1 MRDMPTPLV
10 RVLLLAAC
18 AIFALPGSVS
28 AQEINLRNANLYL
41 EHDDV
46 RVQKPG
52 ISLELLRVYNSRSN
66 YRGHFG
72 YGWTT
77 NLDIRCQEGPDGSV
91 LVSDSDGFILRYTP
105 QGEPR
110 ERLMMRYVDRLVEAR
125 KEQDSRL
132 GTSRNPAWYDSFRQ
146 QLIDQPELRQQLG
159 QTMASTWVDAAPG
172 NYVSFDRGT
181 ERLQKKPDGSY
192 VRHRADGTVY
202 TFDDRGLLRS
212 MVDAGGRG
220 LRLDYDRDRRLS
232 KVTHTE
238 GGSFSMTW
246 SSDQRVTS
254 VLDTEGR
261 RIEYQYSGD
270 DLKQVSG
277 PDGRRRAYDYDS
289 EHNLVSMIDSANNAF
304 QVSYDVT
311 RDWVNGVKVG
321 DAITRYAWEV
331 QDPEHYTAVVTAP
344 NGEVTQHIYDDA
356 EMRLKVITPDGNV
369 TETLLSA
376 CCAKPLEVRER
387 GQVTRYDYD
396 RQARLVG
403 ITYPDGRK
411 VRYTY
416 HPKWSKIVEAMH
428 SSGGRFAYTYDGVGN
443 LTQAGD
449 GAGRKLSLDYG
460 KNGKVDRIKDQDGGV
475 YNFVY
480 DVSGRP
486 TRISRQRGGTLAI
499 HYGVNGE
506 IRSTEVV
513 EGDSSSEEIYA
524 KLREVL
530 LMLEPATGTMQ

>member
-1 MRDMPTPLV
+1 MPP
-10 RVLLLAAC
+10 LLARVFLLTAC
-18 AIFALPGSVS
+18 ATLWLSGAAR
-28 AQEINLRNANLYL
+28 AQEVNLRNANLYL

-77 NLDIRCQEGPDGSV
+77 NLDILCQEGPDGSV
-91 LVSDSDGFILRYTP
+91 LVTDSDGFILRYTP

-125 KEQDSRL
+125 RDQDSRL
-132 GTSRNPAWYDSFRQ
+132 GTSRNPSWYDSFRQ
-146 QLIDQPELRQQLG
+146 QLLDQPELRQQLG
-159 QTMASTWVDAAPG
+159 QTMASAWVDAAPG

-192 VRHRADGTVY
+192 VRFRADGTVY
-202 TFDDRGLLRS
+202 TFDNYGLLRK

-220 LRLDYDRDRRLS
+220 IRLDYDRDRRLI
-232 KVTHTE
+232 KVAHTD
-238 GGSFSMTW
+238 GGSFTLSW
-246 SSDQRVTS
+246 GADSRVAA

-261 RIEYQYSGD
+261 RIEYKYKND
-270 DLKQVSG
+270 DLVLVDG
-277 PDGRRRAYDYDS
+277 PESRKRAYAYDS
-289 EHNLVSMIDSANNAF
+289 EHNLVGMRDGQETAF

-311 RDWVNGVKVG
+311 RDWVKALKMG
-321 DAITRYAWEV
+321 DAVTQYAWKV
-331 QDPEHYTAVVTAP
+331 QDPEHYTAVITAP
-344 NGEVTQHIYDDA
+344 TGEVIQHVYDDA
-356 EMRLKVITPDGNV
+356 EMRLKVITPDGNA

-376 CCAKPLEVRER
+376 CCAKPLEVREG

-411 VRYTY
+411 VRYAY

-428 SSGGRFAYTYDGVGN
+428 SAGGRFAYTYDDVGN
-443 LTQAGD
+443 LTQASD
-449 GAGRKLSLDYG
+449 GGGRKLSLTYG
-460 KNGKVDRIKDQDGGV
+460 KNGKVDEIRDQDGGV
-475 YNFVY
+475 YSFIY

-486 TRISRQRGGTLAI
+486 TRISRRRGGTLAI
-499 HYGVNGE
+499 NYGVNGE

-530 LMLEPATGTMQ
+530 LMLEPATGSLQ